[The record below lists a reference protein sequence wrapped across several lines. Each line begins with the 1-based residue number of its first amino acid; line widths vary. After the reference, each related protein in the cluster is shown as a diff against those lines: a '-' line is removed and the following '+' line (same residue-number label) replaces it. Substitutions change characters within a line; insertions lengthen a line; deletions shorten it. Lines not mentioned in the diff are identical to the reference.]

1 MKNKTYYLGKMK
13 YHKRSSDF
21 ELSYVVES
29 NIKHFSFNTNY
40 KEKQEKVADKS
51 YFDAYIVKMDEL
63 NLEQYMLFLK
73 TLTGKKMYFLGIDAD
88 TANLLLAGDFETPH
102 IGDKSKFILE
112 FSSVRVLDQINN

>member
-1 MKNKTYYLGKMK
+1 MNNKTYYLGKMK

-21 ELSYVVES
+21 ELPYVLES
-29 NIKHFSFNTNY
+29 NIKNFSFNTNY
-40 KEKQEKVADKS
+40 KERQEKVADKS

-73 TLTGKKMYFLGIDAD
+73 TLTGKKMYFLGIDKN
-88 TANLLLAGDFETPH
+88 TANSLLAGDFETPH

-112 FSSVRVLDQINN
+112 FSSVRVVDQINN